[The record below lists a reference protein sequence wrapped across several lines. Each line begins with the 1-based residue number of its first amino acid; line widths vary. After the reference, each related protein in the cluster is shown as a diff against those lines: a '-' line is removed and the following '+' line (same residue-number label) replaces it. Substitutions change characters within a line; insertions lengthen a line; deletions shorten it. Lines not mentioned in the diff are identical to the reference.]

1 MRNIVQ
7 EDADEIMEETNFD
20 VETDEDD
27 DDMVGV
33 WLLSYLK
40 KLSKLNHL
48 MLNMSKRIIYLVFS
62 YYNWFQYNFNQFK
75 TTLGIFFYFFFIC
88 KINSLIRLILS

>member
-33 WLLSYLK
+33 WLLSYFK
-40 KLSKLNHL
+40 KLSKQI
-48 MLNMSKRIIYLVFS
+48 SAELVFP
-62 YYNWFQYNFNQFK
+62 FQR
-75 TTLGIFFYFFFIC
+75 IFI
-88 KINSLIRLILS
+88 INKHYDRQTIDIMYLNIRITSALVEGVAGRVGGL

>member
-48 MLNMSKRIIYLVFS
+48 MLNMSKRI
-62 YYNWFQYNFNQFK
+62 
-75 TTLGIFFYFFFIC
+75 
-88 KINSLIRLILS
+88 LS

>member
-33 WLLSYLK
+33 WLLSYFK

-48 MLNMSKRIIYLVFS
+48 MLNMSKRI
-62 YYNWFQYNFNQFK
+62 
-75 TTLGIFFYFFFIC
+75 
-88 KINSLIRLILS
+88 LS